1 LTLPDNLRTS
11 QAVRRVMVAPM
22 SVYQGQKISVPTVL
36 IQKALVQSSLGRSWM
51 VVIVA
56 RDTHMPVMTGKLR
69 PFFQNTASARPPMS
83 APLVRPRRAKAAF
96 RTKATCRL
104 R

>member
-36 IQKALVQSSLGRSWM
+36 IQNALV
-51 VVIVA
+51 
-56 RDTHMPVMTGKLR
+56 
-69 PFFQNTASARPPMS
+69 
-83 APLVRPRRAKAAF
+83 
-96 RTKATCRL
+96 
-104 R
+104 